1 MLLPLSQPPN
11 PLLTSPPAPLSHA
24 MPSHSSVHNPS
35 AAQEASEGFAD
46 KLKNLFRRSS
56 ATPAHQQQPGAG
68 AASASGNATTLAD
81 QSATTGTQSTEG
93 GAGSQGGE
101 KGHLAG
107 GAAGETIVDQNA
119 RGDQLP
125 SGEANKIGATSVN
138 ANAELAWPG
147 IIGGQRLGAV
157 RVPLTSIKREVTLG
171 GGKKNEG
178 SWVTLVVNAAGGLE
192 PVGANAHGPRAGH
205 IKLEFDKDWIGA
217 KG

>member
-1 MLLPLSQPPN
+1 
-11 PLLTSPPAPLSHA
+11 

-81 QSATTGTQSTEG
+81 QSATTGTQSSEG